1 VSNSSIFSSWPDVLE
16 RVSDAIV
23 AFDAEWR
30 YTYINPQAAQIC
42 GKSIEELL
50 GQVAWEVFPEAVGL
64 PSYNAHMKAFSSQTV
79 VITEFY
85 YEPWNRWFENR
96 IYPSSN
102 GVTTYFQDIT
112 DRVLTL
118 KALQESEERRIL
130 AISGSK
136 DAIWDWNVVT
146 NQVVLSARWS
156 EMRGF
161 AAVETT
167 CDATT
172 WSEGIHPEDFERVMQ
187 LVQSHFAKA
196 TELFRA
202 EYRVRCADGSY
213 MWISDRGQALWDETG
228 QVVRMA
234 GSETDITARK
244 QAEADIRQLNAELEA
259 RVEQRTA
266 ELAIANQELT
276 QANADLES
284 FAYSV
289 SHDLRSPLRAINGF
303 ANIFEEDYGTGL
315 DSTAIEHLH
324 IIQQQAKH
332 MGALIDGLLQFSRL
346 GRQPLHKQ
354 TVNCNALIAKVWQDL
369 GLERGDRQIQ
379 FTVDE
384 LPPCQADPILLQQV
398 WMNLLSNAVK
408 YTAKVESAQIEIGVQ
423 NAPERVYFIRDN
435 GAGFDLQYSDKLFGV
450 FQRLHRSSEFPGTGV
465 GLALTK
471 RIIQR
476 HGGQIWAEAA
486 VDRGATFFFTIGD

>member
-30 YTYINPQAAQIC
+30 YTYINPQAAQIF

-50 GQVAWEVFPEAVGL
+50 GQVVWEVFPEAVGL

-112 DRVLTL
+112 DRILTL

-130 AISGSK
+130 AIAGSK

-161 AAVETT
+161 PSVETT
-167 CDATT
+167 CNATT
-172 WSEGIHPEDFERVMQ
+172 WSEGIYPEDFDRVMQ
-187 LVQSHFAKA
+187 LVQIHFAKE
-196 TELFRA
+196 TEQFTA

-228 QVVRMA
+228 QVVRMS
-234 GSETDITARK
+234 GSETDITDRK
-244 QAEADIRQLNAELEA
+244 RAEAAIQQLNAELEA

-266 ELAIANQELT
+266 ELAIANQELI

-284 FAYSV
+284 FSYSV
-289 SHDLRSPLRAINGF
+289 SHDLRSPLRAIHGF
-303 ANIFEEDYGTGL
+303 ATIFEEDYGASL
-315 DSTAIEHLH
+315 DPTATAHLH
-324 IIQQQAKH
+324 VIQQQAKH
-332 MGALIDGLLQFSRL
+332 MGELIDGLLQFSRL

-369 GLERGDRQIQ
+369 ELERGDRQIQ
-379 FTVDE
+379 LTVHD
-384 LPPCQADPILLQQV
+384 LPTCPADPMLLQQV
-398 WMNLLSNAVK
+398 WVNLLSNAVK

-423 NAPERVYFIRDN
+423 SEPELIYFIRDN

-450 FQRLHRSSEFPGTGV
+450 FQRLHRSSEFPGNGV

-476 HGGQIWAEAA
+476 HGGQIWVEAA
-486 VDRGATFFFTIGD
+486 VNQGATFFFTISD